1 MTELA
6 GLLAALSV
14 LCAVAGY
21 VVIQQRRRYEAR
33 LHLYVAGNAAY
44 SGPLS
49 APAETP
55 ARAKPARPLI
65 GISPLQLVQA
75 GMTVTAR
82 HFLVIQL
89 LAGTFGVA
97 VAWLFGRSLG
107 AWLLLALSAGLV
119 IGLSLPRL
127 VVHFKRTRR
136 LRGFESQ
143 FANALDSL
151 ANAAEVGLSI
161 SQAMDA
167 LARDMPAPLGP
178 EFSQVLRSLG
188 MGLPLSE
195 ALDQL
200 AERVPIRDV
209 EIFVAAINIQYR
221 TGGGL
226 SRILHKIAATVRER
240 VNMRSE
246 IRALTAQ
253 QRYSA
258 YLISALP
265 IVLAVILKFLCPT
278 YFAMLI
284 QPGTMR
290 VILVAA
296 VIGIVAGF
304 FSMLRIADI
313 EV

>member
-1 MTELA
+1 VTELA

-21 VVIQQRRRYEAR
+21 VLIQQRRRFEAR
-33 LHLYVAGNAAY
+33 LQTYVAGSTAFA
-44 SGPLS
+44 GPLTAS
-49 APAETP
+49 AEQPTHP
-55 ARAKPARPLI
+55 KPSRQLI
-65 GISPLQLVQA
+65 GISQLQLVQA
-75 GMTVTAR
+75 GMPITAR
-82 HFLVIQL
+82 RFLVIQL
-89 LAGTFGVA
+89 LTGTFGLA
-97 VAWLFGRSLG
+97 LAWLFGRSVG
-107 AWLLLALSAGLV
+107 PWILLAVVAGLV
-119 IGLSLPRL
+119 IGLSVPRL
-127 VVHFKRTRR
+127 VVKFKRDRR
-136 LRGFESQ
+136 LSRFESQ

-161 SQAMDA
+161 AQAMDA
-167 LARDMPAPLGP
+167 VARDMPAPLGP
-178 EFSQVLRSLG
+178 EFGQVLRSLG

-200 AERVPIRDV
+200 ADRVPIRDV
-209 EIFVAAINIQYR
+209 EIFVAAISIQYR

-226 SRILHKIAATVRER
+226 SQILHKIATTVRER
-240 VNMRSE
+240 VNIRSE

-253 QRYSA
+253 PRYSA

-265 IVLAVILKFLCPT
+265 IVVAILLKFLSPA
-278 YFAMLI
+278 YFALLM

-290 VILVAA
+290 IILAAAA
-296 VIGIVAGF
+296 VGIVVGF